1 MILVASDCDQ
11 SNRLDS
17 VGRPGMT
24 LVEMLVATAVSLI
37 LVGLVVQLFGVV
49 GGGVTASRSL
59 LESTDQLRSA
69 SFRLRTDLSG
79 ITAVPL
85 PPARPE
91 ADSGYLEIIE
101 GPKTDASFAPAGILG
116 DYDDVLMFTTRS
128 QSGPFVGTFNG
139 TQSIESM
146 TAEVAWFCKPAP
158 EQLFSDLTPGVT
170 LYNLYRKQMLV
181 MGVVG
186 SGSFSTLNSITGPT
200 IPTVYNLYD
209 LSLRPEGS
217 TLYPNSLGDLTK
229 RENRFLHVLSSGS
242 AASFPFSCLIGPTVS
257 GIGPTGGSDIV
268 FDAESGRQGEDLILS
283 NVIAFDVRVYDPEAA
298 MRLSSGGQVLTPG
311 DRGYGAATAS
321 SPTPKGAY
329 IDLGADIDVGVGKS
343 GTSLGSAMAAKS
355 RFTGACTYDT
365 WSTHYE
371 FNGINED
378 ALTATGAANP
388 DDLGT
393 DTGSDGQDNNG
404 NGLVDELAEY
414 DTLPPYSAPLR
425 GLEVRIRVYDPSSR
439 QVRQF
444 SVRHSF
450 VPR

>member
-1 MILVASDCDQ
+1 MILAASDREE
-11 SNRLDS
+11 SNRSDT
-17 VGRPGMT
+17 VGRRGMT
-24 LVEMLVATAVSLI
+24 LVEMLVATAVTLI

-49 GGGVTASRSL
+49 GGSVTASRSL

-69 SFRLRTDLSG
+69 AFRLRTDLSG

-91 ADSGYLEIIE
+91 ADSGYLEITE

-146 TAEVAWFCKPAP
+146 TAEVAWFCQPAP
-158 EQLFSDLTPGVT
+158 TQPFNDIGLT

-186 SGSFSTLNSITGPT
+186 ADPFSTSNSMPLTGPA
-200 IPTVYNLYD
+200 IPTFYNSYD
-209 LSLRPEGS
+209 LSVRQEGS

-229 RENRFLHVLSSGS
+229 RENRFLHGKPDGS
-242 AASFPFSCLIGPTVS
+242 VASFPFLCRIGPTA
-257 GIGPTGGSDIV
+257 SDIV
-268 FDAESGRQGEDLILS
+268 FKAESGRQGEDLILS

-298 MRLSSGGQVLTPG
+298 MRFASGGQVLIPG
-311 DRGYGAATAS
+311 DRGYGAATAN

-378 ALTATGAANP
+378 ALTATGAASP
-388 DDLGT
+388 DDFGT
-393 DTGSDGQDNNG
+393 DTGSDGQDNNS

>member
-1 MILVASDCDQ
+1 MASDCDQ
-11 SNRLDS
+11 SNRLDT
-17 VGRPGMT
+17 VGRRGMT

-49 GGGVTASRSL
+49 GGSVTASRSL

-69 SFRLRTDLSG
+69 AFRLRTDLSG
-79 ITAVPL
+79 ITALPL

-146 TAEVAWFCKPAP
+146 TAEVAWFCQPAP
-158 EQLFSDLTPGVT
+158 LQPFTDVT

-186 SGSFSTLNSITGPT
+186 ADPFSTSNSMTGRSV
-200 IPTVYNLYD
+200 PTVYNSYD
-209 LSLRPEGS
+209 VSLRPEGS

-229 RENRFLHVLSSGS
+229 RENRFLHVLSSGA

-257 GIGPTGGSDIV
+257 GIV
-268 FDAESGRQGEDLILS
+268 FDAASGRQGEDLILS

-298 MRLSSGGQVLTPG
+298 MRSASGGQVLTPG
-311 DRGYGAATAS
+311 DRGYGTATAI

-329 IDLGADIDVGVGKS
+329 IDLGADIDAGAGKS
-343 GTSLGSAMAAKS
+343 GTSLGSAMANKA

-371 FNGINED
+371 FNGINENAGD
-378 ALTATGAANP
+378 A

-393 DTGSDGQDNNG
+393 DTGSDGQDNNS

-425 GLEVRIRVYDPSSR
+425 GLEVRIRVYEPSSR

>member
-1 MILVASDCDQ
+1 MILAASDPKESDW
-11 SNRLDS
+11 SDT
-17 VGRPGMT
+17 VGRRGMT
-24 LVEMLVATAVSLI
+24 LVEMLVATAVTLI

-49 GGGVTASRSL
+49 GGSVTASRSL

-69 SFRLRTDLSG
+69 AFRLRTDLSG
-79 ITAVPL
+79 ITALPL

-91 ADSGYLEIIE
+91 SDSGYLEIIE
-101 GPKTDASFAPAGILG
+101 GPQTDASFAPAGILG

-128 QSGPFVGTFNG
+128 QGSPFVGTFNG
-139 TQSIESM
+139 NESIESM
-146 TAEVAWFCKPAP
+146 TAEVAWFCQPAP
-158 EQLFSDLTPGVT
+158 TQPFTDLT

-186 SGSFSTLNSITGPT
+186 AAPFSTSNSMTGRT
-200 IPTVYNLYD
+200 VPTVYNSYD
-209 LSLRPEGS
+209 VSLRPEGS

-242 AASFPFSCLIGPTVS
+242 AASFPFSCRIGPTAS
-257 GIGPTGGSDIV
+257 GIV
-268 FDAESGRQGEDLILS
+268 FDAASGRQGEDLILS

-298 MRLSSGGQVLTPG
+298 MRSVSSGQVLIPG
-311 DRGYGAATAS
+311 DRGYGAATAI

-329 IDLGADIDVGVGKS
+329 IDLGADIDAGAGKS
-343 GTSLGSAMAAKS
+343 GTSLGSAMATKS

-378 ALTATGAANP
+378 AG
-388 DDLGT
+388 DVGDLGT
-393 DTGSDGQDNNG
+393 DTGSDGEDNNG
-404 NGLVDELAEY
+404 NGLVDEIAEY
-414 DTLPPYSAPLR
+414 DTLPPYSASLR
-425 GLEVRIRVYDPSSR
+425 GLEVRIRVYEPSSR

-444 SVRHSF
+444 TVRHTF

>member
-1 MILVASDCDQ
+1 MILAASHRDPSEQ
-11 SNRLDS
+11 SDD
-17 VGRPGMT
+17 VGRRGMT
-24 LVEMLVATAVSLI
+24 LVEMLVATAVTLI
-37 LVGLVVQLFGVV
+37 LVGLIVQLFGVV
-49 GGGVTASRSL
+49 GNSVTASRSL
-59 LESTDQLRSA
+59 LESTDQLRSTA
-69 SFRLRTDLSG
+69 FRLRTDLSG

-91 ADSGYLEIIE
+91 SDRGYLEIIE
-101 GPKTDASFAPAGILG
+101 GPKTDATFAPSGILG

-128 QSGPFVGTFNG
+128 PGGPFVGTFG
-139 TQSIESM
+139 GSQSIESM
-146 TAEVAWFCKPAP
+146 TAEVAWFCQPASVQP
-158 EQLFSDLTPGVT
+158 ISGLTI
-170 LYNLYRKQMLV
+170 YNLYRKQMLV

-186 SGSFSTLNSITGPT
+186 AGSFANTNSITGAT
-200 IPTVYNLYD
+200 IPSVYNSYD

-217 TLYPNSLGDLTK
+217 ALYPNSLGDLTK
-229 RENRFLHVLSSGS
+229 RENRFLHILASGS

-257 GIGPTGGSDIV
+257 GIV
-268 FDAESGRQGEDLILS
+268 FDAASGRQGEDLILT

-298 MRLSSGGQVLTPG
+298 MRSSGDQVLTPG
-311 DRGYGAATAS
+311 DRGYGAASAI

-343 GTSLGSAMAAKS
+343 GTSLGAAMAAKA

-371 FNGINED
+371 ANGRDED
-378 ALTATGAANP
+378 GDGVT
-388 DDLGT
+388 DDGT
-393 DTGSDGQDNNG
+393 

-425 GLEVRIRVYDPSSR
+425 GLEVRIRVYEPSSR

-444 SVRHSF
+444 TVRHSF